1 MWKPISMA
9 VEDIQRTE
17 RGPGGRNNSLEELSC
32 GLNRDAYTKE
42 RRRFALSPYSGTRE
56 PADARLRTRTP
67 RATSVVVPIF
77 GTFNVPNIGS

>member
-1 MWKPISMA
+1 MA

-42 RRRFALSPYSGTRE
+42 RRRYALSPSSGTRA
-56 PADARLRTRTP
+56 PASRLMPVSGPGRP
-67 RATSVVVPIF
+67 
-77 GTFNVPNIGS
+77 GQL